1 MLTLTSPHKT
11 RLHDLPA
18 GAKLAALAGLT
29 IALFQMAAVAPLVG
43 VALSLCAL
51 HLAVG
56 GPVFAAHAVRMLWPV
71 WPFAAVVAVWHLWL
85 GDADGGAVIVLR
97 MVCAIA
103 AANLVTMTTRLADMI
118 AVMEGL
124 ARPFARVLPPRR
136 LALGIALVIRFVPV
150 LAERTGHLADACRA
164 RSRAK
169 RPGWRIFAPAAL
181 AALDDAE
188 HVAEALR
195 ARGGTE

>member
-11 RLHDLPA
+11 RLHGLPA
-18 GAKLAALAGLT
+18 GAKLLALAGLT
-29 IALFQMAAVAPLVG
+29 IALFQMGAVAPLG
-43 VALSLCAL
+43 IVALGLCAL

-56 GPVFAAHAVRMLWPV
+56 GPGFAAHAARMLWPV
-71 WPFAAVVAVWHLWL
+71 WPFVAVVGLWHLWL
-85 GDADGGAVIVLR
+85 GDGSGGAVIVLR
-97 MVCAIA
+97 MVSAIA

-118 AVMEGL
+118 AVIEVL
-124 ARPFARVLPPRR
+124 ARPIGRVLPPRR

-150 LAERTGHLADACRA
+150 LAERTGHLANAYRA
-164 RSRAK
+164 RSAAK

-195 ARGGTE
+195 ARGGAE